1 MMLVCML
8 VARTGP
14 HGGTAGTIW
23 ISWWESCVK
32 WWWLPHTYRELDYQ
46 KRTRTTRRRR
56 RWWWWWWLWVWRVS
70 IDQRVARSVGRS
82 VNQAT
87 TKAKATCMNGPE
99 RMYWTTSTSSKRAI
113 YNFQY
118 TQTKSNGRKVE
129 IEVCLLVCLF
139 PSVLDFFFL
148 FSFPILGE
156 RAGSSQSNSN
166 LGAFID
172 STMMMMVIV
181 MNLQHDRR
189 RTMWSR
195 QMNK

>member
-14 HGGTAGTIW
+14 HGGTAAGTIW

-46 KRTRTTRRRR
+46 KEVEPE
-56 RWWWWWWLWVWRVS
+56 LLDDDDDDDGDGYEFGVCPLINGS
-70 IDQRVARSVGRS
+70 LARSVGRS
-82 VNQAT
+82 VNQTT
-87 TKAKATCMNGPE
+87 TKAKATCMNGPPE

-166 LGAFID
+166 LERSLIQPWWWWW
-172 STMMMMVIV
+172 
-181 MNLQHDRR
+181 L
-189 RTMWSR
+189 
-195 QMNK
+195 